1 MNCPILRAG
10 KVVKRLYLSFSVI
23 SSDISYTV
31 LTWILPIEIFP
42 FSLQKQHFSQH
53 GCNTSSLLIPQPRE
67 QSKIYSAG
75 EKGGLQTALPPF
87 LSCWN
92 QGSFSLVPPPSPLHR
107 EYLVL
112 CSLDTAPFPP
122 SPSLLPRSPIL
133 SPLVCGHRQKFM
145 TGASLLYSPHKACW
159 LERLC
164 QRSRRKN
171 TCRTLSEKP
180 GEMGD

>member
-53 GCNTSSLLIPQPRE
+53 GCNTLSLLIPQPRE
-67 QSKIYSAG
+67 QSKIDSAG
-75 EKGGLQTALPPF
+75 EKGELQTALPPF

-107 EYLVL
+107 ECLVCAL
-112 CSLDTAPFPP
+112 LSGHCPLPSLPFP
-122 SPSLLPRSPIL
+122 SPPLSNPLPFGVWPPTEIYDR
-133 SPLVCGHRQKFM
+133 G
-145 TGASLLYSPHKACW
+145 
-159 LERLC
+159 
-164 QRSRRKN
+164 
-171 TCRTLSEKP
+171 
-180 GEMGD
+180 